1 MAQSPIPIGGNFTRL
16 DNVLGHFPQFDVE
29 VLGSSAQH
37 LERLIGGDALA
48 FDEDAFGLA
57 NGLPGSER
65 ADQLVDSVDPGI
77 EG

>member
-16 DNVLGHFPQFDVE
+16 NDVLGHFPQLHVE

-48 FDEDAFGLA
+48 FNEDAFGLTNDLSGA
-57 NGLPGSER
+57 ESR
-65 ADQLVDSVDPGI
+65 D
-77 EG
+77 